1 MGFCRRIHSR
11 KQSICLAIF
20 RIYFRINRTLIK
32 YPYHD
37 IPNPLNPIWPGISR
51 RFSEE
56 TCSDLVQGFCLESL
70 RSFEC
75 QGQIISPND
84 TFFISGKQYS
94 NEFQVTRCGSFYN
107 QPRIYRT
114 STAVKTAR
122 ALIYASRRHGFN
134 FKTQK
139 IEFNNLP
146 PSNEVHF
153 WSWSTKWKYG
163 GYLSTFLGVKVLT
176 KSHAVHFE
184 RPMTWDYSR
193 YGIHIWCRMNRRWYP
208 MKILMRISTY

>member
-1 MGFCRRIHSR
+1 M
-11 KQSICLAIF
+11 A
-20 RIYFRINRTLIK
+20 
-32 YPYHD
+32 
-37 IPNPLNPIWPGISR
+37 
-51 RFSEE
+51 
-56 TCSDLVQGFCLESL
+56 
-70 RSFEC
+70 
-75 QGQIISPND
+75 
-84 TFFISGKQYS
+84 FFISGKQYS

-122 ALIYASRRHGFN
+122 ALIYASRRHGYN

-139 IEFNNLP
+139 IEFYNLP

-193 YGIHIWCRMNRRWYP
+193 YGIHIWCRMNRRWYSL
-208 MKILMRISTY
+208 KILMRMSTYKMYVQKTICVSVWFQNYQLAIWRTNVEIPYIFRNFVVQISQCERFFFILPDWACRIYEFSNSNTSLHIDICLQRIW